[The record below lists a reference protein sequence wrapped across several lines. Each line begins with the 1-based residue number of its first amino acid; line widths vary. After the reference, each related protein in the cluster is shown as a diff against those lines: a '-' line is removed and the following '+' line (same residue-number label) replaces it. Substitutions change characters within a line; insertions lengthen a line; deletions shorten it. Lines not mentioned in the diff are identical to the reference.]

1 MTDPRSDPEPSP
13 VGGEIRADAPR
24 KSAPLLFLGHAAD
37 RTGPPIYLLHVLRW
51 LRATHPEVEFEV
63 ALLMGGELED
73 DFHELAFTTVGEN
86 LPVPPWSD
94 AQREAVQ
101 DQLRDQMSQ
110 HADSRVVHIN
120 GAPCAEMA
128 RLLPPAER
136 VLLSHVHELEIGLS
150 HWMHPRDRRVLLEDA
165 DRIFVVADA
174 VGRNLVENHGVD
186 PAVLALHPGMIDRRS
201 IPEPPPPEE
210 RGEARRVRG
219 IPWDG
224 LVIGTS
230 GTVYWRKAFD
240 LFLQAAW
247 RLDRRHRGER
257 LSFVWVGGE
266 QGAIDHAMRLARSLG
281 VEDMVYFVGNQPDPF
296 NWFELMD
303 VFVLPA
309 REDPFPL
316 VCLEALAV
324 GVPVVAFDTGGMPEL
339 LDRGCGLVARYP
351 DLHDLTGK
359 IDALLVDPARR
370 HALGERGREL
380 VTTDYDVSHL
390 APRLWADIERWLP

>member
-1 MTDPRSDPEPSP
+1 M
-13 VGGEIRADAPR
+13 
-24 KSAPLLFLGHAAD
+24 SAPLLFLGHAAD
-37 RTGPPIYLLHVLRW
+37 RTGPPIYLRHFLRW
-51 LRATHPEVEFEV
+51 LRANHPEVDFEV

-73 DFHELAFTTVGEN
+73 DFHDLAPTTVGRD
-86 LPVPPWSD
+86 LPVPPWTD
-94 AQREAVQ
+94 AERESVQ
-101 DQLRDQMSQ
+101 DQLRSQMSH

-150 HWMHPRDRRVLLEDA
+150 HWMHPRDRRVLIEQA

-174 VGRNLVENHGVD
+174 VGRNLIENHAVD
-186 PAVLALHPGMIDRRS
+186 PAALALHPGMVDGRDLAAGPLTADRA
-201 IPEPPPPEE
+201 
-210 RGEARRVRG
+210 EARRVRDL
-219 IPWDG
+219 PADG
-224 LVIGTS
+224 LVVGTS

-240 LFLQAAW
+240 LFLQLAW
-247 RLDRRHRGER
+247 RLGRRPRAER
-257 LSFVWVGGE
+257 VSFVWVGGE
-266 QGAIDHAMRLARSLG
+266 AGAIDHALRLARSLG
-281 VEDMVYFVGNQPDPF
+281 VEDMVHFVGNQTDPLD
-296 NWFELMD
+296 WFALMD

-351 DLHDLTGK
+351 DVGDLTDK
-359 IDALLVDPARR
+359 VDVLLADPVRR
-370 HALGERGREL
+370 QALGDRGREL
-380 VTTDYDVSHL
+380 VASGYDVSHL
-390 APRLWADIERWLP
+390 APRLWADIGSWLP